1 MTIEFYCHVLLTERR
16 KRNVFVFLFFLSVN
30 YRSHWPKSFAIN
42 LESIWISANPKLHS
56 LSSSFGFK
64 TMPGFLSIQNSL
76 IKLRTI
82 LPSSRRREVAL
93 IRQLLALKK

>member
-42 LESIWISANPKLHS
+42 LESIWISAIQ
-56 LSSSFGFK
+56 SFIL
-64 TMPGFLSIQNSL
+64 FL
-76 IKLRTI
+76 
-82 LPSSRRREVAL
+82 P
-93 IRQLLALKK
+93 LLASTQCLDSSASRIL